1 MHFLYVNRVKDLMK
15 LLKEINRKDP
25 SIKLEYKISKNEFS
39 FQDTK
44 ICIKDNKLPFKVFKK
59 KADHQTFL
67 NINFKHSK

>member
-1 MHFLYVNRVKDLMK
+1 MK

-44 ICIKDNKLPFKVFKK
+44 ICIKDNKLPFKVIKK

-67 NINFKHSK
+67 NINFKHPK